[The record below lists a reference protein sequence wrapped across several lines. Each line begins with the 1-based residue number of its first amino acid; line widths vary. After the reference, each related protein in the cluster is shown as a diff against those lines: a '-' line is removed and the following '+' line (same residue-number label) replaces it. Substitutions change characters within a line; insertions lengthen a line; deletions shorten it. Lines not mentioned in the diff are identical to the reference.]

1 MFQIK
6 IRSDSHCLGAS
17 MQKRA
22 RSAFGMTVTDEDLR
36 IVERTLLEHAD
47 ITTVE

>member
-1 MFQIK
+1 
-6 IRSDSHCLGAS
+6 

-22 RSAFGMTVTDEDLR
+22 RSAFEMTVTDEDLR